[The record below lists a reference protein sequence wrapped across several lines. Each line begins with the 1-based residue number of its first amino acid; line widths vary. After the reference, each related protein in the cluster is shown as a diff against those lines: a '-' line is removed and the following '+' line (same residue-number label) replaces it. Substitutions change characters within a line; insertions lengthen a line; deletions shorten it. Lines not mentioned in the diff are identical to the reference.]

1 MNQLDLFAP
10 ERVRYWYVD
19 CRDERGN
26 AWCHRVSDPE
36 ATIRQIEAELPGV
49 KAEVR
54 R

>member
-10 ERVRYWYVD
+10 ERIRWFYVD

-26 AWCHRVSDPE
+26 ARCHRVADPE
-36 ATIRQIEAELPGV
+36 ATIRYVEARLPGV